1 MRNSHWKATA
11 DKREKI
17 DITKLN
23 AEISDIV
30 VREQIL
36 RDKID
41 RIIAEIE
48 G

>member
-1 MRNSHWKATA
+1 MSVSTYVEAA